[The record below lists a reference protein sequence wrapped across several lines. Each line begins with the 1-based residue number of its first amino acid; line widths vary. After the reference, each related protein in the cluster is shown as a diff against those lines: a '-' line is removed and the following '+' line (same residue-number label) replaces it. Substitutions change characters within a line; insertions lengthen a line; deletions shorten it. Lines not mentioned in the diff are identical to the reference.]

1 MDKPIHFL
9 TVNDFSKEDLT
20 KILDL
25 ADEVKRNP
33 QNYSNILKGKTMAMI
48 FQKTSTR
55 TRLSFEIG
63 MQQLGG
69 YAAYIDWRTTNL
81 VLGTLPDEMTCIGRY
96 VDMIMARV
104 YKHEDL
110 IVMAKSAKK
119 PVINGLSD
127 LFHPC
132 QILADYQT
140 IRERLGKRIDFQIT
154 FIGDGNNNVTH
165 SLMLMALKI
174 GNKFNLACPKEYM
187 PNPIVMDIINNSNNK
202 DLIRIS
208 NNPKEMMIDADV
220 VYSDTF
226 VSMGKEEE
234 SLKRL
239 EIFKD
244 FQLNS
249 EKISWTGK
257 QPYILHCLPAHRE
270 IEITSEVLDS
280 ERSIVFDQAEN
291 RLHAQKALIILIMQE
306 KIKMQ
311 KNY

>member
-1 MDKPIHFL
+1 MGEPIHFL
-9 TVNDFSKEDLT
+9 TVNDFSKEDLM

-25 ADEVKRNP
+25 AEDVKKNP
-33 QNYSNILKGKTMAMI
+33 QKYSQELKGKSMAMI

-69 YAAYIDWRTTNL
+69 YASYIDWRTTNL
-81 VLGTLPDEMTCIGRY
+81 VLGTLPDEMACIGRY

-110 IVMAKSAKK
+110 VVMAKSAKK

-140 IRERLGKRIDFQIT
+140 IMEKLGKRTDFQIT

-165 SLMLMALKI
+165 SLMMMSLKM
-174 GNKFNLACPKEYM
+174 GNRLNLACPKEYM
-187 PNPIVMDIINNSNNK
+187 PHPIVMDILAKSENK
-202 DLIRIS
+202 DLIQIS
-208 NNPKEMMIDADV
+208 NDPKEMIKGADV

-234 SLKRL
+234 SMKRL

-249 EKISWTGK
+249 EKISWSGK
-257 QPYILHCLPAHRE
+257 SPYILHCLPAHRE

-280 ERSIVFDQAEN
+280 EKSIVFDQAEN
-291 RLHAQKALIILIMQE
+291 RLHAQKALMILIMRE

-311 KNY
+311 KKY

>member
-1 MDKPIHFL
+1 MVEPIHFL
-9 TVNDFSKEDLT
+9 TVNDFNKEDLT
-20 KILDL
+20 KILNL
-25 ADEVKRNP
+25 AEDVKKEP
-33 QNYSNILKGKTMAMI
+33 QKYSNTLKGKTMAML

-69 YAAYIDWRTTNL
+69 YAAYVDWRTTNL
-81 VLGTLPDEMTCIGRY
+81 VLGSLADEMACIGRY

-110 IVMAKSAKK
+110 IVMAKAAKK

-140 IRERLGKRIDFQIT
+140 IFERLGKTSNFQIT

-165 SLMLMALKI
+165 SLMMMSLKM
-174 GNKFNLACPKEYM
+174 GNRFNLACPKEYM
-187 PNPIVMDIINNSNNK
+187 PNPLVMNIVNNSENK
-202 DLIRIS
+202 DLIQIS
-208 NNPKEMMIDADV
+208 NDPKEMMRDADII
-220 VYSDTF
+220 YSDTF

-244 FQLNS
+244 FQLNA

-257 QPYILHCLPAHRE
+257 NPYILHCLPAHRE
-270 IEITSEVLDS
+270 IEITSEILDS

-291 RLHAQKALIILIMQE
+291 RLHAQKALMILIMQE

-311 KNY
+311 KRY